1 MAEEVG
7 QDTTR
12 QKILHFIKIKG
23 RPAISDISQAL
34 GITPMA
40 VRRHVLGLQSSGL
53 LRMEM
58 ERRTKGRPAALC
70 LLTDLGDSLFP
81 KSYDRFSM
89 ELIQCLAYLDGEEKV
104 NQLFEKYKERLVAKF
119 AGRMEGKNRED
130 RVREAVAILCEQ
142 GYMAE
147 SRKVN
152 PETFLITEHNCAIAH
167 VARQYP
173 QACQGELCFLAQI
186 LRAEVQRQAHILK
199 GDSECSYLI
208 QFPAKRKAARRAEGK
223 PNRGI
228 RAGNFT
234 CRVSN

>member
-7 QDTTR
+7 QDSTR
-12 QKILHFIKIKG
+12 KKILRFIKITG
-23 RPAISDISQAL
+23 RPAISEISQAL
-34 GITPMA
+34 GITSMA

-58 ERRTKGRPAALC
+58 ERRPKGRPAALC

-81 KSYDRFSM
+81 KTYDRFSM

-104 NQLFEKYKERLVAKF
+104 NRLFEKYKERMVAKF

-147 SRKVN
+147 LHKVD
-152 PETFLITEHNCAIAH
+152 ERTYFVTEHNCAIAH
-167 VARQYP
+167 IARQYP
-173 QACQGELCFLAQI
+173 RACEEELCFLTQI
-186 LRAEVQRQAHILK
+186 LRADVQRHAHILK
-199 GDSECSYLI
+199 GDLECTYRI
-208 QFPAKRKAARRAEGK
+208 QFPSKGK
-223 PNRGI
+223 P
-228 RAGNFT
+228 ALK
-234 CRVSN
+234 SKH

>member
-1 MAEEVG
+1 MAEEIG

-12 QKILHFIKIKG
+12 QKILRFIKIKG
-23 RPAISDISQAL
+23 QPVIADISHAL

-40 VRRHVLGLQSSGL
+40 VRRHVLGLQGSGL
-53 LRMEM
+53 VRMEL

-81 KSYDRFSM
+81 KHYDHFSM
-89 ELIQCLAYLDGEEKV
+89 ELIQCLAQLDGEEKI
-104 NQLFEKYKERLVAKF
+104 NRLFEKRKDHMVTRF
-119 AGRMEGKNRED
+119 AERMEGKNREA
-130 RVREAVAILCEQ
+130 RVQEAVAILREE

-147 SRKVN
+147 SRQVN

-167 VARQYP
+167 VARQYQ

-208 QFPAKRKAARRAEGK
+208 QFPAKHNAARKAKGK
-223 PNRGI
+223 PKRRI
-228 RAGNFT
+228 QAENFHLQ
-234 CRVSN
+234 NF

>member
-89 ELIQCLAYLDGEEKV
+89 ELIQCLAQLDGEEKV
-104 NQLFEKYKERLVAKF
+104 NQLFEKYKERMVAKF

-152 PETFLITEHNCAIAH
+152 SETFLVTEHNCAIAH
-167 VARQYP
+167 VARQYQ

-208 QFPAKRKAARRAEGK
+208 QFPAQRKAARRAEGK
-223 PNRGI
+223 PNRRI
-228 RAGNFT
+228 RAGNFHLQ
-234 CRVSN
+234 SF

>member
-1 MAEEVG
+1 MAEAVG

-23 RPAISDISQAL
+23 RPAISDISHAL

-40 VRRHVLGLQSSGL
+40 VRRHVLGMQNSGL

-58 ERRTKGRPAALC
+58 ERRPKGRPAALC

-81 KSYDRFSM
+81 KNYDHFSM
-89 ELIQCLAYLDGEEKV
+89 ELIQCLAQLDGEEKI
-104 NQLFEKYKERLVAKF
+104 NRLFEKRKDHMVTRF
-119 AGRMEGKNRED
+119 AERMEGKS
-130 RVREAVAILCEQ
+130 REARVQETVAILCEE

-167 VARQYP
+167 VARQYQ
-173 QACQGELCFLAQI
+173 QACQGELCFLAQM
-186 LRAEVQRQAHILK
+186 LRADVQRQAHILK

-208 QFPAKRKAARRAEGK
+208 QFPAKRKTAREAKGK
-223 PNRGI
+223 PNRRI
-228 RAGNFT
+228 
-234 CRVSN
+234 